1 MPIVLSVSVK
11 RQMNREYKQKQAQHE
26 RFIQLTCR
34 QAHGIDHEVHGGAV
48 RGPITGGKNTGC
60 FAV

>member
-34 QAHGIDHEVHGGAV
+34 QAHGMDHEVHGGLWV
-48 RGPITGGKNTGC
+48 
-60 FAV
+60 